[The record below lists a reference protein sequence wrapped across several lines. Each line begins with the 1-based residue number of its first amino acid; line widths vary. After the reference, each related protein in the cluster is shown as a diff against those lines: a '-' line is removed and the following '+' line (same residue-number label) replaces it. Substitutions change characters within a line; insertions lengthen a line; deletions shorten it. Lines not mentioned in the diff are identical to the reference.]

1 MKQTAECQNNL
12 SLQGNTVQTLLADT
26 IPGLTAGYN
35 FHPCK
40 RGKNLLRVFQCMFY
54 HPRDNRSL
62 G

>member
-40 RGKNLLRVFQCMFY
+40 RGKILLRVFQYMFY
-54 HPRDNRSL
+54 HPRSS
-62 G
+62 